1 MNKNMENNKQK
12 VAAVIIA
19 RGGSKGVPGKNVK
32 DLAGKPLIA
41 YPIIA
46 AKNCSLIDRVVVSTD
61 DEKIAA
67 VSKEWGAEVPF
78 MRPSNLAEDL
88 TATEP
93 VLQHAIQWLDENE
106 GYRADIMVFITA
118 TFVPRKK
125 GLTEKVVKHLI
136 ENPELDSVF
145 TATPTHKNYW
155 RFKDGGWTRLAS
167 DIPHYGSRQTK
178 EPLWREDTP
187 LVCATRAD
195 WVRQGRRVGDKV
207 WIIEN
212 DAEFSVD
219 IDSEF
224 DFWMAEQYM
233 QKKVKDKSIYEG
245 F

>member
-1 MNKNMENNKQK
+1 MNKENQK
-12 VAAVIIA
+12 VVAVIIA
-19 RGGSKGVPGKNVK
+19 RGGSKGVPRKNVRL
-32 DLAGKPLIA
+32 LAGKPLIA

-46 AKNCSLIDRVVVSTD
+46 AKNCALINRVIVSTD
-61 DEKIAA
+61 NDEIASVA
-67 VSKEWGAEVPF
+67 KEWGGEVPF
-78 MRPSNLAEDL
+78 VRPAELAEDL

-93 VLQHAIQWLDENE
+93 VLQHAIKWLDENE
-106 GYRADIMVFITA
+106 KYHTDIMVFLTA

-125 GLTEKVVKHLI
+125 GIVEKVVKHLI
-136 ENPELDSVF
+136 EHPELDSVF

-155 RFKDGGWTRLAS
+155 RFKDGQWVRLAS

-195 WVRQGRRVGDKV
+195 WIRQGKRMGEKV

-219 IDSEF
+219 IDTEF
-224 DFWMAEQYM
+224 DFWMAEEYI
-233 QKKVKDKSIYEG
+233 KRVKNIKDYEG